1 MSVAFVSGGAQD
13 TFFFNAYKNW
23 YGHGHTGRSGSYG
36 PEAKS
41 CLYFLE
47 THIGST

>member
-1 MSVAFVSGGAQD
+1 MSGGAQD
-13 TFFFNAYKNW
+13 TVFFNAYKNW